1 MLWGFDDSP
10 SVTNSAAADPY
21 CSKSSQNLMK
31 QNHLKR
37 WCYSY
42 KISFARMESNSRTH
56 RGTAAALCRCCFSER
71 KGARCRTGATRA
83 PAASRSPPGC
93 LCSLCGVRGSW
104 RDLARGP
111 ALCWNPGW
119 HRCCGRGLPLQR
131 PHLYPVRG
139 NCWARDSCR
148 PPCSWYP
155 AINAFE
161 RLGNHLG
168 LGSRVDVWV
177 RLRRRRS
184 LGHLGWLLST

>member
-1 MLWGFDDSP
+1 
-10 SVTNSAAADPY
+10 
-21 CSKSSQNLMK
+21 
-31 QNHLKR
+31 
-37 WCYSY
+37 
-42 KISFARMESNSRTH
+42 MESNNRTH

-93 LCSLCGVRGSW
+93 LCSLCGVRGPW

-139 NCWARDSCR
+139 NCWARGSCR

-168 LGSRVDVWV
+168 LGSREDVWV

-184 LGHLGWLLST
+184 LGHLGWLLSI